1 MNWKNSMVTGTA
13 LGTVLALGFTPSALA
28 QSQSSTQAPEASEA
42 DTGGPG
48 VIVVTARRREEPLQS
63 VPIAVTALNAE
74 GLKEANVTRMENL
87 GNVVPSLTIA
97 PTQGRANAPAFAI
110 RGQRQDAGYMTNDS
124 SVGIYFAE
132 AVQARSFG
140 LAQSLFDLESVQVLK
155 GPQGTLFGRSTTG
168 GAILF
173 QPTRPELGDLSGY
186 AQVRYGNFDRFDLQG
201 AVSLPVGESVAIRL
215 AGNRTRMSGYVKD
228 RTSGKNFNA
237 EHTDSVRGTILFEPS
252 QKFSNTLYVDYFKA
266 DARGTAGRTVA
277 VNPNGFAQRFLGL
290 GDVMDQQNATF
301 GFYEVETNLIPRSAG
316 SNFGLT
322 NVSEGQMSDNLE
334 LKTILNYRRIRSTEE
349 QDFDGTPLRA
359 LDTRVTQGSD
369 QFTGEI
375 QLLGTTSD
383 DKFQYIIGGF
393 YFTEDGFLHTDVV
406 ALGGAPTKTDASAT
420 NTAYAVFA
428 QGDYKLMDNLT
439 LTLGVRMNWDKR
451 EFTTARY
458 NSAGVCTLCASDE
471 ATFDAPTYTA
481 SLSWQIDPKKL
492 LYVTTRRGYRSGG
505 FNSSANTLTAI
516 TPFKPEYVT
525 DYEIGFKGDWTL
537 GGDASLRTNLAVFQT
552 NYTDIQRNILTLVG
566 GSPTNSVFNAASAR
580 IRGSELEVQFFPVR
594 HVELFASGS
603 WMDPEYKSFI
613 YTSASGA
620 LVDETDN
627 TFAFVP
633 KWTYRL
639 GANVKVPVGDE
650 SKLTASIN
658 YFWRSKVYFSEF
670 NDEVSSQDAYGLL
683 NGRIGVSDIGGTNL
697 SLALWGRNL
706 TDKKY
711 YVASGNQ
718 YTTLGTV
725 TNQLSE
731 PRTYGIEASFEF

>member
-1 MNWKNSMVTGTA
+1 MNFKTSMFAGSA
-13 LGTVLALGFTPSALA
+13 LGAVLALGVASPALA
-28 QSQSSTQAPEASEA
+28 QSSEPEASSA
-42 DTGGPG
+42 DGFG

-74 GLKEANVTRMENL
+74 GLKQADVTRMENL
-87 GNVVPSLTIA
+87 GNVVPALTIA

-124 SVGIYFAE
+124 SVGIYVAE

-173 QPTRPELGDLSGY
+173 QPTRPELGEISGY
-186 AQVRYGNFDRFDLQG
+186 GQVRYGNFDRFDVQG
-201 AVSLPVGESVAIRL
+201 AVNIPVGDVVAVRL

-228 RTSGKNFNA
+228 RTSGLNFNA
-237 EHTDSVRGTILFEPS
+237 EHTDSVRATILVEPS
-252 QKFSNTLYVDYFKA
+252 EKFSNTLYVDYFKA

-277 VNPNGFAQRFLGL
+277 VNPTGFAERFLGL
-290 GDVMDQQNATF
+290 TAIMNQQNATF

-322 NVSEGQMSDNLE
+322 NITKGQLSDNLE

-349 QDFDGTPLRA
+349 QDFDGTLKRA
-359 LDTRVTQGSD
+359 LDTRVDQGSD
-369 QFTGEI
+369 QLTGEI
-375 QLLGTTSD
+375 QLLGSTSD

-393 YFTEDGFLHTDVV
+393 YFVEDGFLHTDVV
-406 ALGGAPTKTDASAT
+406 SLGGAPSNTDGSAT
-420 NTAYAVFA
+420 NTSYAVFA

-439 LTLGVRMNWDKR
+439 LTLGARMNWDKR

-481 SLSWQIDPKKL
+481 SLSWQIDPDKL
-492 LYVTTRRGYRSGG
+492 VYATTRRGYRSGG
-505 FNSSANTLTAI
+505 FNASANTLTAI

-525 DYEIGFKGDWTL
+525 DYEVGFKGDWRL
-537 GGDASLRTNLAVFQT
+537 GGDARLRTNLAVFQT

-580 IRGSELEVQFFPVR
+580 IRGSELEVQFSPVR
-594 HVELFASGS
+594 EIELFASGS
-603 WMDPEYKSFI
+603 LMDPKYNSFI

-639 GANVKVPVGDE
+639 GANVKVPVAGDTE
-650 SKLTASIN
+650 LTASIN

-683 NGRIGVSDIGGTNL
+683 NGKIGLSNIAGTNL

-711 YVASGNQ
+711 YIASGNQ

-731 PRTYGIEASFEF
+731 PRTYGVEASFEF